1 MKTETRVP
9 FYLAWKYLQR
19 GNKWTLLLTV
29 FLMAIAFINLV
40 FISSLFNGI
49 IDGTNQQIINTM
61 TGNIY
66 ITPKDGSDNI
76 SNQKNI
82 LKTIKNTKGVESASP
97 EIFVPASLEFNNHK
111 GNWTVLSIDP
121 NKEKNVTNVSQNMIS
136 GEYLN
141 NSDTNSIIIGHQIAG
156 GEGVEQ
162 DAFSLKGVKVGDKVT
177 LSLNGLNKELIVK
190 GIFTTKFLDT
200 DSRAFITNKTL
211 SKIIPT
217 FSHNP
222 NTIIVKTKNGIVE
235 SDVIN
240 RLKAGGIDENIYT
253 WEEAAGFMSSV
264 TKSFLSINILIS
276 FVGVLIAAVTI
287 FIIIY
292 VDIIN
297 KRREIGILRAIGIKP
312 YIIFTSYIIKA
323 AAYSVGGVLLGSAI
337 FFGIL
342 VPYFNLHPF
351 VLPICDAVLVL
362 TKMDFIARAETIMWV
377 AVLSALI
384 PSVAVTRSKILI
396 AIFGK

>member
-1 MKTETRVP
+1 MLKESFTGIQIAYYVVCKRKLWLFSHQISFE
-9 FYLAWKYLQR
+9 KYSDHVEL
-19 GNKWTLLLTV
+19 GKLINEE
-29 FLMAIAFINLV
+29 AF
-40 FISSLFNGI
+40 
-49 IDGTNQQIINTM
+49 
-61 TGNIY
+61 
-66 ITPKDGSDNI
+66 K
-76 SNQKNI
+76 
-82 LKTIKNTKGVESASP
+82 
-97 EIFVPASLEFNNHK
+97 
-111 GNWTVLSIDP
+111 
-121 NKEKNVTNVSQNMIS
+121 KEK
-136 GEYLN
+136 
-141 NSDTNSIIIGHQIAG
+141 H
-156 GEGVEQ
+156 
-162 DAFSLKGVKVGDKVT
+162 
-177 LSLNGLNKELIVK
+177 KELEIGDVK
-190 GIFTTKFLDT
+190 ID
-200 DSRAFITNKTL
+200 FI
-211 SKIIPT
+211 
-217 FSHNP
+217 
-222 NTIIVKTKNGIVE
+222 KTKNGIVE

-264 TKSFLSINILIS
+264 TESFLSINILIS

-384 PSVAVTRSKILI
+384 PSVAVTRSKILT

>member
-1 MKTETRVP
+1 MKTETRIP

-29 FLMAIAFINLV
+29 FLMAVAFVNLI
-40 FISSLFNGI
+40 FMSSLFNGI
-49 IDGTNQQIINTM
+49 IDGTNKQIVNTM

-76 SNQKNI
+76 SNQENI
-82 LKTIKNTKGVESASP
+82 LETIENTEGVEASSP
-97 EIFVPASLEFNNHK
+97 EIFVPASLEFNNQK
-111 GNWTVLSIDP
+111 GNWTVLAIDP
-121 NKEKNVTNVSQNMIS
+121 DKEKNVTNVSQKMTS
-136 GEYLN
+136 GKYLETDD
-141 NSDTNSIIIGHQIAG
+141 SNSIIIGRQIAG

-162 DAFSLKGVKVGDKVT
+162 DAFSLKGAEVGDKVT
-177 LSLNGLNKELIVK
+177 LSLNGLNEELIVK

-211 SKIIPT
+211 SKIIPI

-222 NTIIVKTKNGIVE
+222 NTIIVKTTNGVAE
-235 SDVIN
+235 SDVIDKLRTN
-240 RLKAGGIDENIYT
+240 GINENIYT

-264 TKSFLSINILIS
+264 TESFLSINILIS

-297 KRREIGILRAIGIKP
+297 KTREIGILRAIGIKP

-323 AAYSVGGVLLGSAI
+323 AAYSVGGVILGSVV
-337 FFGIL
+337 FFGVL

-362 TKMDFIARAETIMWV
+362 TKTDFIARAETIMWV

-384 PSVAVTRSKILI
+384 PSVAVTKSKILK